1 MNTLFTAFWLFLAAA
16 TCLPASAQDLRPT
29 FLLTGALQR
38 DTQDLSGQWTYSKD
52 LYRTGL
58 NDINGW
64 VAKSRMQRFR
74 DVDVAAVEARGG
86 VDFYEFDLDRG
97 PIINVPGAWNA
108 AVP

>member
-1 MNTLFTAFWLFLAAA
+1 MNTLLTAFWLFLAAA
-16 TCLPASAQDLRPT
+16 ACLPASAQDLRPT

-74 DVDVAAVEARGG
+74 DVDVAAVEAARSSTC
-86 VDFYEFDLDRG
+86 
-97 PIINVPGAWNA
+97 PAPGTRRRPSCATTMA
-108 AVP
+108 